1 LFGQTDSITPY
12 PSPGVLDGVYTPEY
26 KHGKSI
32 IYHKPSTMAV
42 WERTDTNFFE
52 NGRIESITELNA
64 FGQRIGVNKEF
75 DSTGVLRI
83 EGEYTQMDSSK
94 CLNCYEGYFGD
105 DTLGSWHKIDK
116 INVREVKVGISLEE
130 ALIHLNKRMP
140 SEELDLIVSAIL
152 VGRETGGDLTKVFS
166 RLVTTIRD
174 RAALK
179 ENVKT
184 LTLQGRLQGIIM
196 SLIPIVFAVIV
207 YKMNPHHFDIMF
219 SDDLGR
225 ILLGVAVVLQIVG
238 VILLKIFS
246 KVDI

>member
-1 LFGQTDSITPY
+1 MRLYYLLAFIFIGVRLFGQTDSITPY

-116 INVREVKVGISLEE
+116 INVREVKVGNWLTYHANGKVSTSGQYDTLFCIYYGSIVPKIEGPSPVGLKLEQ
-130 ALIHLNKRMP
+130 LKFGIWKYYN
-140 SEELDLIVSAIL
+140 
-152 VGRETGGDLTKVFS
+152 ETGKLYRKEEYYQGT
-166 RLVTTIRD
+166 LVYQ
-174 RAALK
+174 LYF
-179 ENVKT
+179 E
-184 LTLQGRLQGIIM
+184 
-196 SLIPIVFAVIV
+196 
-207 YKMNPHHFDIMF
+207 
-219 SDDLGR
+219 
-225 ILLGVAVVLQIVG
+225 
-238 VILLKIFS
+238 
-246 KVDI
+246 